1 MPTVRYSYD
10 MTQAP
15 PGKLFDENAQCKLT
29 FGPGS
34 RFCEVG
40 IHAWWVHLGTKSKV
54 TRWHFL
60 PLSSTSPLI

>member
-40 IHAWWVHLGTKSKV
+40 IHA
-54 TRWHFL
+54 
-60 PLSSTSPLI
+60 